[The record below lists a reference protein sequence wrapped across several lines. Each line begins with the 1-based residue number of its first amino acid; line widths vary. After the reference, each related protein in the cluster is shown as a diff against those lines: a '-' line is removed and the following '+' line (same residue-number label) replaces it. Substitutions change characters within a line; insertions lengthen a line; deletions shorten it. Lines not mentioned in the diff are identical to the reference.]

1 MDKMSDM
8 QKVDEIIQDQL
19 ERNLEELA
27 RLCAQPSIAA
37 QNYGMDECAQL
48 VSEMLTQRGFQTEVL
63 PSDGFPVVVAE
74 RRGASNRTLLL
85 YNHYDVQPPEPLEL
99 WDSPPFEPAIRDGK
113 MYARGVSDDKG
124 HIQCRLAAIDALLE
138 ANGELPCNMKFVIEG
153 EEEIGSVNLPAFIKK
168 HKQRLAG
175 DACLWEFGG
184 VNHEGVPVQY
194 AGMRGI
200 CYVELNVR
208 TASRDSH
215 SGLGGSIFPNAA
227 WRLTW
232 SLNKLKDWDDRIKL
246 PGFYDKVIPP
256 TERDIELLSQLPD
269 ESDYLLKAYELNGF
283 LKDLR
288 GGVELQREAVF
299 QPTCT
304 ICGLSSGYQG
314 SGSKTV
320 LPSEAMAKVD
330 FRLVPDQ
337 TPEDVLQQLRTHLDS
352 HGFGDISITYLG
364 GEPPARTDP
373 DDPFLQLVV
382 TSAEEVYG
390 VPQLIAP
397 MVGGSGPNHA
407 FIHTLG
413 VPVATAGLG
422 YPDTKAH
429 APNENLVIENFVDG
443 VRHTAR
449 IMAYFAKMES

>member
-1 MDKMSDM
+1 MSDI
-8 QKVDEIIQDQL
+8 QRVDDIIQNRL
-19 ERNLEELA
+19 EQSLEELA

-37 QNYGMDECAQL
+37 QNEGMEDCAQL
-48 VSEMLTQRGFQTEVL
+48 VSEMITQRGFQTEVL
-63 PSDGFPVVVAE
+63 PSDGYPVVVAE
-74 RRGASNRTLLL
+74 RKGRSDRTLLF

-99 WDSPPFEPAIRDGK
+99 WDSPPFEPTIREGK

-124 HIQCRLAAIDALLE
+124 HILCRLAAIDALLE
-138 ANGELPCNMKFVIEG
+138 AEGELPCNIKIIIEG
-153 EEEIGSVNLPAFIKK
+153 EEEIGSVNLPAFIEK
-168 HKQRLAG
+168 HKDRLSG

-184 VNHEGVPVQY
+184 VNHEGTPVQY

-200 CYVELNVR
+200 CYVELNVS

-232 SLNKLKDWDDRIKL
+232 ALNTLKDVEERIQL
-246 PGFYDKVIPP
+246 PGFYDKVQPP
-256 TERDIELLSQLPD
+256 TERDLELLAQLP
-269 ESDYLLKAYELNGF
+269 EKSDHLRKTYGLHGF
-283 LKDLR
+283 LKDLQ
-288 GGVELQREAVF
+288 GGVELRREEVF

-304 ICGLSSGYQG
+304 ICGLKSGYQG
-314 SGSKTV
+314 AGSKTV
-320 LPSEAMAKVD
+320 LPAEAMAKVD

-337 TPEDVLQQLRTHLDS
+337 TPDDVLKQLRQHLDN
-352 HGFGDISITYLG
+352 HGYGDIEITYLG

-390 VPQLIAP
+390 VPQIVAP
-397 MVGGSGPNHA
+397 MIGGSGPNHA

-413 VPVATAGLG
+413 VPVATAGAG
-422 YPDTKAH
+422 YPDTRAH
-429 APNENLVIENFVDG
+429 APNENLIIDHFVDAI
-443 VRHTAR
+443 RHTAR
-449 IMAYFAKMES
+449 ILAYFAEM